1 MLQDHSLKS
10 LKNFNPNKIPI
21 SLYIHLPWC
30 EKRCPYCDFNI
41 NTNKLDGDEERL
53 LVALNQDLKDS
64 MKYIQKRKFC
74 SIYFGGGTPSLVSS
88 KIIKKI
94 IKNLKDM
101 GLLKKECEI
110 SFELNPKEVTYSY
123 IDEIIAAGV
132 NRISIGIQ
140 SFDQEVLGSLERNH
154 NANDSYQAIK
164 IASGFKNIN
173 ISIDLIYGIMNQ
185 SINSLKQDIE
195 IFCKNKIDHLSLYQ
209 LTIEPNTIFY
219 KKELNIPS
227 DKTIETMELA
237 AKDILNQN
245 NIFQYEVSSWSKNN
259 KVSKHNMNYWLYGD
273 YLGIGPGAHSKITTE
288 NSITRM
294 IKLKKVES
302 YINNPSKITKVK
314 IDDSSYDLDL
324 AMNVLRVKNGTS
336 FKDLEKRGVYIP
348 DTFKEKLFMGYK
360 KGLIEKNLIKATDQ
374 GYKFLNDTVNNFN

>member
-1 MLQDHSLKS
+1 MLQNHSLKS
-10 LKNFNPNKIPI
+10 LKNFNPNKVPI

-53 LVALNQDLKDS
+53 LAALNQDLQDS

-74 SIYFGGGTPSLVSS
+74 SVYFGGGTPSLVSS
-88 KIIKKI
+88 KIIKRI
-94 IKNLKDM
+94 IKNLNDM
-101 GLLKKECEI
+101 GHLKEECEI
-110 SFELNPKEVTYSY
+110 SFELNPKEVSHSY
-123 IDEIIAAGV
+123 LNEIIAAGV
-132 NRISIGIQ
+132 NRVSIGIQ
-140 SFDQEVLGSLERNH
+140 SFDQGVLDSLERNH
-154 NANDSYQAIK
+154 STNDSYQAIK
-164 IASGFKNIN
+164 IASEFKNIN
-173 ISIDLIYGIMNQ
+173 ISIDLIYAVMNQ
-185 SINSLKQDIE
+185 SIASLKQDIE

-227 DKTIETMELA
+227 DKTIESMELT
-237 AKDILNQN
+237 AKDILNKN

-294 IKLKKVES
+294 IKLKKVGS
-302 YINNPSKITKVK
+302 YINNPSKIK
-314 IDDSSYDLDL
+314 IIKINESTYDLDL
-324 AMNVLRVKNGTS
+324 AMNVLRVKSGTS
-336 FKDLEKRGVYIP
+336 FEDLEKRGIYIS
-348 DTFKEKLFMGYK
+348 DTFKEKLCIAHK
-360 KGLIEKNLIKATDQ
+360 KGLIEKNVIKATNQ
-374 GYKFLNDTVNNFN
+374 GYKFLNDTVNTFN

>member
-1 MLQDHSLKS
+1 M
-10 LKNFNPNKIPI
+10 PI

-53 LVALNQDLKDS
+53 LAALNQDLQDS

-74 SIYFGGGTPSLVSS
+74 SVYFGGGTPSLVSS
-88 KIIKKI
+88 KIIKRI
-94 IKNLKDM
+94 IKNLNDM
-101 GLLKKECEI
+101 GHLKEECEI
-110 SFELNPKEVTYSY
+110 SFELNPKEVSHSY
-123 IDEIIAAGV
+123 LNEIIAAGV
-132 NRISIGIQ
+132 NRVSIGIQ
-140 SFDQEVLGSLERNH
+140 SFDQGVLDSLERNH
-154 NANDSYQAIK
+154 STNDSYQAIK
-164 IASGFKNIN
+164 IASEFKNIN
-173 ISIDLIYGIMNQ
+173 ISIDLIYAVMNQ
-185 SINSLKQDIE
+185 SIASLKQDIE

-227 DKTIETMELA
+227 DKTIESMELA
-237 AKDILNQN
+237 VKDILNKN

-294 IKLKKVES
+294 LKLKKVGS
-302 YINNPSKITKVK
+302 YINNPSKIK
-314 IDDSSYDLDL
+314 IIKINESTYDLDL
-324 AMNVLRVKNGTS
+324 AMNVLRVKSGTS
-336 FKDLEKRGVYIP
+336 FEDLEKRGIYIS
-348 DTFKEKLFMGYK
+348 DTFKEKLCIGYK
-360 KGLIEKNLIKATDQ
+360 KGLIEKNVIKATNQ
-374 GYKFLNDTVNNFN
+374 GYKFLNDTVNTFN